1 MCSDA
6 VTKSSS
12 GFFSGSLFE
21 MPLPSSQQMPAPPR
35 QHGMG
40 MPPPASLFSNA
51 SQNGSLHAVG
61 SDRQSSGPGN
71 NDWLQVHK
79 ARVFDKRIVVALF
92 HLCHCF
98 KSAG

>member
-1 MCSDA
+1 MRSDA

-40 MPPPASLFSNA
+40 MPPPASLFGNA
-51 SQNGSLHAVG
+51 SQNGSLRPVG

-71 NDWLQVHK
+71 NDWLQVHD
-79 ARVFDKRIVVALF
+79 ACVFSKRIVASF
-92 HLCHCF
+92 HFCLSIF
-98 KSAG
+98 